1 MASGNEK
8 NHRVRVAQY
17 LRMSTDHQQYSLHNQ
32 SEYIKD
38 YAEKNN
44 MEIAYTYDDAGKS
57 GVSIVGRHS
66 LQQLLSDVEQ
76 KKIDIQAVLFYD
88 VSRFGRFQNS
98 DEAAYYSFLFER
110 NGVDLIYCSEPIP
123 TKDFPLESSV
133 ILNIKRSSAA
143 YHSRNLS
150 EKVFIGQVNL
160 IKLGYHQGGMAG
172 YGLRRLLV
180 DENGIAKEI
189 LNFRKRK
196 SIQTDRVI
204 LIPGPKNEI
213 KIVNRIYDLFIDS
226 NVPEFIIAERLNEQS
241 IPAENGTSWTR
252 AKIKFL
258 NPRTRNKVVHEEI
271 KESIKK
277 RGLSKPISVR
287 AIDEDDFKYALICGQ
302 GRIEALV
309 ALGETIIPAIIRDV
323 SEEDA
328 YVMSLVENIA
338 RRRPRSN
345 ELLQVIKD
353 MKIRGLSDSEI
364 SEITGYSSN
373 WVSSINMLLD
383 KGEHK
388 LLSAV
393 ERGNLPLYLAVQF
406 ARCETEEAQDILT
419 EAYDKKLIKS
429 RDIIKI
435 KYILNQRTVGNKGAK
450 AAGFYYHKP
459 SKRMTAEELIELY
472 ENSIAEHKSVYN
484 NSKFIKT
491 NLLIINEIF
500 NIIMMNKSFQN
511 ILEQENL
518 SELPSQIL
526 NPVNKEVSK

>member
-1 MASGNEK
+1 MASENDK
-8 NHRVRVAQY
+8 NHKVRVAQY

-57 GVSIVGRHS
+57 GVSIIGRHS

-189 LNFRKRK
+189 LGFRKRK

-213 KIVNRIYDLFIDS
+213 KIVNSIYDLFIDD
-226 NVPEFIIAERLNEQS
+226 NMPEFIIAERLNEQN
-241 IPAENGTSWTR
+241 IPAENGTLWTR
-252 AKIKFL
+252 AKIHQILTNEKYIGNNIYNKTSSKL
-258 NPRTRNKVVHEEI
+258 KSRLVKNPKNEWVRCDKAY
-271 KESIKK
+271 
-277 RGLSKPISVR
+277 KPIISKKKYNKAQEIIQLRSVHLTNDELLEKLKQKLESNGKLSGFI
-287 AIDEDDFKYALICGQ
+287 IDEDDTGPSSSVYRTRFGGLLRAYTLIGYKPEHDYSYIQINEALRSFYSGIIEDFKEEILKSNCYIDEYKYAPMLYINDELLISVLITKCTPMKSGKLRWKVRFDNSQ
-302 GRIEALV
+302 KADITIVIRMDSQNISPLDFY
-309 ALGETIIPAIIRDV
+309 IIPKIENEYSKMCMTETNNIRLDLYRF
-323 SEEDA
+323 DN
-328 YVMSLVENIA
+328 LDK
-338 RRRPRSN
+338 
-345 ELLQVIKD
+345 LLQIITR
-353 MKIRGLSDSEI
+353 MKVR
-364 SEITGYSSN
+364 
-373 WVSSINMLLD
+373 
-383 KGEHK
+383 
-388 LLSAV
+388 
-393 ERGNLPLYLAVQF
+393 
-406 ARCETEEAQDILT
+406 
-419 EAYDKKLIKS
+419 
-429 RDIIKI
+429 
-435 KYILNQRTVGNKGAK
+435 
-450 AAGFYYHKP
+450 
-459 SKRMTAEELIELY
+459 ELY
-472 ENSIAEHKSVYN
+472 AA
-484 NSKFIKT
+484 
-491 NLLIINEIF
+491 
-500 NIIMMNKSFQN
+500 
-511 ILEQENL
+511 
-518 SELPSQIL
+518 
-526 NPVNKEVSK
+526 

>member
-1 MASGNEK
+1 MASENDK
-8 NHRVRVAQY
+8 NHKVRVAQY

-57 GVSIVGRHS
+57 GVSIIGRHS

-189 LNFRKRK
+189 LGFRKRK

-213 KIVNRIYDLFIDS
+213 KIVNSIYDLFIDD
-226 NVPEFIIAERLNEQS
+226 NMPEFIIAERLNEQN
-241 IPAENGTSWTR
+241 IPAENGTLWTR
-252 AKIKFL
+252 AKIHQILTNKKYIGNNIYNKTSSKL
-258 NPRTRNKVVHEEI
+258 KSRLVKNPKNEWVRCDKAY
-271 KESIKK
+271 
-277 RGLSKPISVR
+277 KPIISKKKYNKAQEIIQLRSVHLTNDELLEKLKQKLESNGKLSGFI
-287 AIDEDDFKYALICGQ
+287 IDEDDTGPSSSVYRTRFGGLLRAYTLIGYKPEHDYSYIQINEALRSFYSGIIEDFKGEILKSNCYIDEYKYAPMLYINDELLISVLITKCTPMKSGKLRWKVRFDNSQ
-302 GRIEALV
+302 KADITIVIRMDSQNISPLDFY
-309 ALGETIIPAIIRDV
+309 IIPKIENEYSKMCMTETNNIRLDLYRF
-323 SEEDA
+323 DN
-328 YVMSLVENIA
+328 LDK
-338 RRRPRSN
+338 
-345 ELLQVIKD
+345 LLQIITR
-353 MKIRGLSDSEI
+353 MKVR
-364 SEITGYSSN
+364 
-373 WVSSINMLLD
+373 
-383 KGEHK
+383 
-388 LLSAV
+388 
-393 ERGNLPLYLAVQF
+393 
-406 ARCETEEAQDILT
+406 
-419 EAYDKKLIKS
+419 
-429 RDIIKI
+429 
-435 KYILNQRTVGNKGAK
+435 
-450 AAGFYYHKP
+450 
-459 SKRMTAEELIELY
+459 ELY
-472 ENSIAEHKSVYN
+472 AA
-484 NSKFIKT
+484 
-491 NLLIINEIF
+491 
-500 NIIMMNKSFQN
+500 
-511 ILEQENL
+511 
-518 SELPSQIL
+518 
-526 NPVNKEVSK
+526 

>member
-1 MASGNEK
+1 MASENDK
-8 NHRVRVAQY
+8 NHKVRVAQY

-150 EKVFIGQVNL
+150 EKVFIGQANL

-189 LNFRKRK
+189 LGFRKRK

-213 KIVNRIYDLFIDS
+213 KIVNSIYDLFIDD
-226 NVPEFIIAERLNEQS
+226 NMPEFIIAERLNEQN
-241 IPAENGTSWTR
+241 IPAENGTLWTR
-252 AKIKFL
+252 AKIHQILTNEKYIGNNIYNKTSSKL
-258 NPRTRNKVVHEEI
+258 KSRLVKNPKNEWVRCDKAY
-271 KESIKK
+271 
-277 RGLSKPISVR
+277 KPIISKKKYNKAQEIIQLRSVHLTNEELLEKLKQKLESNGKLSGFI
-287 AIDEDDFKYALICGQ
+287 IDEDDTGPSSSVYRTRFGGLLRAYTLIGYKPEHDYSYIQINEALRSFYSGIIEDFKGEILKSNCYIDEYKYAPMLYINDEFLISVLITKCTHMKSGKLRWKVRFDNSQ
-302 GRIEALV
+302 KADITIVIRMDSQNISPLDFY
-309 ALGETIIPAIIRDV
+309 IIPKIENEYSKMWMTETNNIRLDLYRF
-323 SEEDA
+323 DN
-328 YVMSLVENIA
+328 LDK
-338 RRRPRSN
+338 
-345 ELLQVIKD
+345 LLQIITR
-353 MKIRGLSDSEI
+353 MKVR
-364 SEITGYSSN
+364 
-373 WVSSINMLLD
+373 
-383 KGEHK
+383 
-388 LLSAV
+388 
-393 ERGNLPLYLAVQF
+393 
-406 ARCETEEAQDILT
+406 
-419 EAYDKKLIKS
+419 
-429 RDIIKI
+429 
-435 KYILNQRTVGNKGAK
+435 
-450 AAGFYYHKP
+450 
-459 SKRMTAEELIELY
+459 ELY
-472 ENSIAEHKSVYN
+472 AA
-484 NSKFIKT
+484 
-491 NLLIINEIF
+491 
-500 NIIMMNKSFQN
+500 
-511 ILEQENL
+511 
-518 SELPSQIL
+518 
-526 NPVNKEVSK
+526 

>member
-252 AKIKFL
+252 AKIHQILTNEKYIGNNIYNKTSSKL
-258 NPRTRNKVVHEEI
+258 KSRLVKNPKHEWI
-271 KESIKK
+271 RCDKAY
-277 RGLSKPISVR
+277 KPIISKKKYNKAQEIIQLR
-287 AIDEDDFKYALICGQ
+287 SIHLTNGDLLEKLKEKLESNGKLSGFIIDEDDTGPSSSVYRTRFGGLLRAYTLIGYKPEHDYSYLQ
-302 GRIEALV
+302 INEALRSFYSEIIEDFK
-309 ALGETIIPAIIRDV
+309 GEILKSNCHIDEYKYYPMLYINDEFLISVLVTKCIHMKSGKLRWKVRFDNSQKADITIVIRMNSQNISPLDFYIIPKIENEYSKMCMMETNNIRLDLYRF
-323 SEEDA
+323 D
-328 YVMSLVENIA
+328 N
-338 RRRPRSN
+338 
-345 ELLQVIKD
+345 
-353 MKIRGLSDSEI
+353 
-364 SEITGYSSN
+364 
-373 WVSSINMLLD
+373 LD
-383 KGEHK
+383 KF
-388 LLSAV
+388 L
-393 ERGNLPLYLAVQF
+393 Q
-406 ARCETEEAQDILT
+406 
-419 EAYDKKLIKS
+419 
-429 RDIIKI
+429 II
-435 KYILNQRTVGNKGAK
+435 T
-450 AAGFYYHKP
+450 
-459 SKRMTAEELIELY
+459 RMKVRELY
-472 ENSIAEHKSVYN
+472 AA
-484 NSKFIKT
+484 
-491 NLLIINEIF
+491 
-500 NIIMMNKSFQN
+500 
-511 ILEQENL
+511 
-518 SELPSQIL
+518 
-526 NPVNKEVSK
+526 

>member
-1 MASGNEK
+1 MASENDK
-8 NHRVRVAQY
+8 NHKVRVAQY

-32 SEYIKD
+32 SDYIKD

-57 GVSIVGRHS
+57 GVSIIGRHS

-189 LNFRKRK
+189 LGFRKRK

-213 KIVNRIYDLFIDS
+213 KIVNSIYDLFIDD
-226 NVPEFIIAERLNEQS
+226 NMPEFIIAERLNEQN
-241 IPAENGTSWTR
+241 IPAENGTLWTR
-252 AKIKFL
+252 AKIHQILTNEKYIGNNIYNKTSSKL
-258 NPRTRNKVVHEEI
+258 KSRLVKNPKNEWVRCDKAY
-271 KESIKK
+271 
-277 RGLSKPISVR
+277 KPIISKKKYNKAQEIIQLRSVHLTNEELLEKLKQKLESNGKLSGFI
-287 AIDEDDFKYALICGQ
+287 IDEDDTGPSSSVYRTRFGGLLRAYTLIGYKPEHDYSYIQINEALRSFYSGIIEDFKGEILKSNCYIDEYKYAPMLYINDELLISVLITKCTPMKSGKLRWKVRFDNSQ
-302 GRIEALV
+302 KADITIVIRMDSQNISPLDFY
-309 ALGETIIPAIIRDV
+309 IIPKIENEYSKMCMTETNNIRLDLYRF
-323 SEEDA
+323 DN
-328 YVMSLVENIA
+328 LDK
-338 RRRPRSN
+338 
-345 ELLQVIKD
+345 LLQIITR
-353 MKIRGLSDSEI
+353 MKVR
-364 SEITGYSSN
+364 
-373 WVSSINMLLD
+373 
-383 KGEHK
+383 
-388 LLSAV
+388 
-393 ERGNLPLYLAVQF
+393 
-406 ARCETEEAQDILT
+406 
-419 EAYDKKLIKS
+419 
-429 RDIIKI
+429 
-435 KYILNQRTVGNKGAK
+435 
-450 AAGFYYHKP
+450 
-459 SKRMTAEELIELY
+459 ELY
-472 ENSIAEHKSVYN
+472 AA
-484 NSKFIKT
+484 
-491 NLLIINEIF
+491 
-500 NIIMMNKSFQN
+500 
-511 ILEQENL
+511 
-518 SELPSQIL
+518 
-526 NPVNKEVSK
+526 

>member
-1 MASGNEK
+1 MASENDK
-8 NHRVRVAQY
+8 NHKVRVAQY

-57 GVSIVGRHS
+57 GVSIIGRHS

-180 DENGIAKEI
+180 DENDIAKEI
-189 LNFRKRK
+189 LGFRKRK

-213 KIVNRIYDLFIDS
+213 KIVNSIYDLFIDD
-226 NVPEFIIAERLNEQS
+226 NMPEFIIAERLNEQN
-241 IPAENGTSWTR
+241 IPAENGTLWTR
-252 AKIKFL
+252 AKIHQILTNEKYIGNNIYNKTSSKL
-258 NPRTRNKVVHEEI
+258 KSRLVKNPKNEWVRCDKAY
-271 KESIKK
+271 
-277 RGLSKPISVR
+277 KPIISKKKYNKAQEIIQLRSVHLTNEELLEKLKQKLESNGKLSGFI
-287 AIDEDDFKYALICGQ
+287 IDEDDTGPSSSVYRTRFGGLLRAYTLIGYKPEHDYSYIQINEALRSFYSGIIEDFKGEILKSNCYIDEYKYAPMLYINDELLISVLITKCTPMKSGKLRWKVRFDNSQ
-302 GRIEALV
+302 KADITIVIRMDSQNISPLDFY
-309 ALGETIIPAIIRDV
+309 IIPKIENEYSKMCMTETNNIRLDLYRF
-323 SEEDA
+323 DN
-328 YVMSLVENIA
+328 LDK
-338 RRRPRSN
+338 
-345 ELLQVIKD
+345 LLQIITR
-353 MKIRGLSDSEI
+353 MKVR
-364 SEITGYSSN
+364 
-373 WVSSINMLLD
+373 
-383 KGEHK
+383 
-388 LLSAV
+388 
-393 ERGNLPLYLAVQF
+393 
-406 ARCETEEAQDILT
+406 
-419 EAYDKKLIKS
+419 
-429 RDIIKI
+429 
-435 KYILNQRTVGNKGAK
+435 
-450 AAGFYYHKP
+450 
-459 SKRMTAEELIELY
+459 ELY
-472 ENSIAEHKSVYN
+472 AA
-484 NSKFIKT
+484 
-491 NLLIINEIF
+491 
-500 NIIMMNKSFQN
+500 
-511 ILEQENL
+511 
-518 SELPSQIL
+518 
-526 NPVNKEVSK
+526 